1 MRPKSIGGL
10 RPPTSMENTMMTLID
25 DAYTYALHNETWE
38 ALYERQSYLLQEAE
52 LTTDVYCQLL
62 SFEDEQ

>member
-1 MRPKSIGGL
+1 
-10 RPPTSMENTMMTLID
+10 MMTLID

-38 ALYERQSYLLQEAE
+38 ALYERQNYLLQKAE

-62 SFEDEQ
+62 SFEDNE